1 MDSNEK
7 MKPIILNLSR
17 TYGGLFEFETKIDL
31 HLLAKKMTKNTS
43 DIQIDL
49 VQLHKDQL
57 IALDVYTTDLKVVYL
72 LPREDERTIAPFAN
86 RIENI
91 FEERIKKVNA
101 MIAYVTQKE
110 RCRNKILLAYF
121 DEKSTDCGICDYC
134 IQKNS
139 AQDLAL
145 NELSHAI
152 LSLLVAQNYTSRQLV
167 STLEKPKELVLNCI
181 QFLLKEGRIEINS
194 QNEYVKK

>member
-1 MDSNEK
+1 MSSEK
-7 MKPIILNLSR
+7 KAKSGLKTYRPGEIIFREKEFSESLYIIQKGQVR
-17 TYGGLFEFETKIDL
+17 LFT
-31 HLLAKKMTKNTS
+31 AKGKGFVE
-43 DIQIDL
+43 IG
-49 VQLHKDQL
+49 
-57 IALDVYTTDLKVVYL
+57 
-72 LPREDERTIAPFAN
+72 
-86 RIENI
+86 
-91 FEERIKKVNA
+91 
-101 MIAYVTQKE
+101 
-110 RCRNKILLAYF
+110 ILRSGEVIGEMAYF

>member
-1 MDSNEK
+1 
-7 MKPIILNLSR
+7 
-17 TYGGLFEFETKIDL
+17 
-31 HLLAKKMTKNTS
+31 MTKNTS

-49 VQLHKDQL
+49 AQLHKDQL

-101 MIAYVTQKE
+101 MISYVTQKE